1 VVVESSPANAV
12 INLEVEMAFCT
23 VVQWDQDITES
34 LRSLPGSER
43 QPDGNLVRIVGA
55 SDKGTYAIEV
65 WDSGEDARRFAETTA
80 PSLAQSSLPPPTRV
94 DGFEAS
100 VAFIRA
106 AESG

>member
-1 VVVESSPANAV
+1 
-12 INLEVEMAFCT
+12 MAFCT
-23 VVQWDQDITES
+23 LVEWDQDITEA

-65 WDSGEDARRFAETTA
+65 WNSGDDARRFAEHSA
-80 PSLAQSSLPPPTRV
+80 SNLVQASLPPPTRV
-94 DGFEAS
+94 DGFQAS